1 MQDMTEYG
9 ILITALTK
17 VFDAISRAAANC
29 ERGTFKIAHS
39 KLLGWDNFDASF
51 INHFLI

>member
-1 MQDMTEYG
+1 MQDMAVYG

-17 VFDAISRAAANC
+17 VSDAISRAANC